1 VLKCFQASEKTK
13 AQHSFGNFFPG
24 AERKMAE
31 RIPYGTG
38 PFQFAELKVPTGS
51 GPHPVAIV
59 IHGGFW
65 RAKYD
70 LDYIRPVCD
79 ALTEAGL
86 ATWNIE
92 YRRLGQPGGGWPGT
106 LEDVAAGAHHL
117 VATASRLDLDTDRII
132 ALGHSAGGHLAMWL
146 AARHTI
152 LRAVISLAGV
162 VDLRR
167 AWELH
172 LGNDVVA
179 DFLGGSPDE
188 FPDRY
193 AFASPIEQLPIGVPQ
208 KLFHGTA
215 DANVPFEISERYVQA
230 ALRHS
235 DDAELITLEGATHF
249 DVVDLGKKEFAAV
262 MAAAVTLVS

>member
-1 VLKCFQASEKTK
+1 MA
-13 AQHSFGNFFPG
+13 
-24 AERKMAE
+24 KMAE
-31 RIPYGTG
+31 QIPYGAG
-38 PFQFAELKVPTGS
+38 PFQFAELKLPASS

-86 ATWNIE
+86 ATWNLE

-106 LEDVAAGAHHL
+106 LEDVAAGAYHL
-117 VATASRLDLDTDRII
+117 EALASGLNLDLGRII

-152 LRAVISLAGV
+152 LHAVISLAGV

-167 AWELH
+167 AWELR

-179 DFLGGSPDE
+179 DFMGGSPDE
-188 FPDRY
+188 VPDRY
-193 AFASPIEQLPIGVPQ
+193 AFTSPIEQLPIGIPQ

-230 ALRHS
+230 ALLHG
-235 DDAELITLEGATHF
+235 DDAELITLDGATHF

-262 MAAAVTLVS
+262 MAAAVRLVE